1 MKSMAR
7 ILKERTNKRSYLY
20 IHGYSGSFLIDS
32 DGIVTDTVKG
42 ESYSVNDGSFSPPP
56 DITAF
61 HHERLGKA
69 YEGKANLYDLS
80 LLDTALPHISEEL
93 LETYGEGIKTLEV
106 YCGAD

>member
-1 MKSMAR
+1 M
-7 ILKERTNKRSYLY
+7 TSYLY

-32 DGIVTDTVKG
+32 NGIVTDTVKG

-80 LLDTALPHISEEL
+80 LLDTALEHINEIL
-93 LETYGEGIKTLEV
+93 LEVYGARMKALEV